1 MVIKDCILKA
11 SEFLR
16 ASGTDTPALDARVLL
31 CYVLEKSDVYL
42 MTNPDEEISKDAE
55 THFFLLVNRRAED
68 EPIAYITGEK
78 EFMSHKFYVD
88 SNVLIPRPDTEHL
101 AELAIELVNSNG
113 LKTVADFCTGSG
125 ALAISV
131 AKTCPDAQVK
141 GYDIS
146 DGAIEV
152 ANKNKELLKA
162 DNVHFCKTDVLTGLD
177 RLNEKFDIVISNP
190 PYIDGEDM
198 KKLEKTVSDYEPH
211 LALFGG
217 EDGLDFYRTITEKAR
232 LFLNDG
238 GILAFEVGHTQA
250 ADVAHFMENDFK
262 DIQIKKD
269 YADIERVVWG
279 ILK

>member
-11 SEFLR
+11 SEILR

-31 CYVLEKSDVYL
+31 CHVLNKSDVYV
-42 MTNPDEEISKDAE
+42 MTNSDETVAKDAQE
-55 THFFLLVNRRAED
+55 RYFKLVHRRAEH

-88 SNVLIPRPDTEHL
+88 SNVLVPRPDTEHL
-101 AELAIELVNSNG
+101 AELAIELINKNN
-113 LKTVADFCTGSG
+113 LKKAADFCTGSG

-131 AKTCPDAQVK
+131 AKACPDAEVT

-146 DGAIEV
+146 DGALEV
-152 ANKNKELLKA
+152 ADKNKKLLNA
-162 DNVHFCKTDVLTGLD
+162 GNVRFCKIDVLTELD
-177 RLNEKFDIVISNP
+177 KLNEKFDIVISNP
-190 PYIDGEDM
+190 PYIDSADM
-198 KKLEKTVSDYEPH
+198 QKLEKTVSDYEPH

-217 EDGLDFYRTITEKAR
+217 EDGLEFYRVITGKAR
-232 LFLNDG
+232 LFLNEG
-238 GILAFEVGHTQA
+238 SILAFEVGHTQA
-250 ADVAHFMENDFK
+250 ADVAHLMENDFK
-262 DIQIKKD
+262 NIEIKKD

>member
-11 SEFLR
+11 SEILR
-16 ASGTDTPALDARVLL
+16 ASGTDTPVLDARVLMCFSL
-31 CYVLEKSDVYL
+31 GKSDVFVI
-42 MTNPDEEISKDAE
+42 TNPNEIVPKELEE
-55 THFFLLVNRRAED
+55 HFYKLVNRRAQH

-101 AELAIELVNSNG
+101 AELAIELINKNNF
-113 LKTVADFCTGSG
+113 KNVADFCTGSG
-125 ALAISV
+125 ALAISI
-131 AKTCPDAQVK
+131 AKACPDAQIT

-146 DGAIEV
+146 EGALQV
-152 ANKNKELLKA
+152 ANKNKQLLKA
-162 DNVHFCKTDVLTGLD
+162 DNVEFDKTDILTEID
-177 RLNEKFDIVISNP
+177 KLNTKFDIVVSNP
-190 PYIDGEDM
+190 PYIDSDDM
-198 KKLEKTVSDYEPH
+198 KKLEKSVSEYEPH

-217 EDGLDFYRTITEKAR
+217 DDGLEFYRIITEKAR
-232 LFLNDG
+232 LFLNEG

-250 ADVAHFMENDFK
+250 TEVAHLMENDFNK
-262 DIQIKKD
+262 IQIKKD

>member
-11 SEFLR
+11 SEILR
-16 ASGTDTPALDARVLL
+16 ASGTDTPVLDARVLMCFSL
-31 CYVLEKSDVYL
+31 GKSDVFVI
-42 MTNPDEEISKDAE
+42 TNPNETVPKEVEE
-55 THFFLLVNRRAED
+55 HFYKLVNRRAQH

-101 AELAIELVNSNG
+101 AELAIELINKNNF
-113 LKTVADFCTGSG
+113 KNVADFCTGSG
-125 ALAISV
+125 ALAISI
-131 AKTCPDAQVK
+131 AKACPDAQIT

-146 DGAIEV
+146 DGALQV
-152 ANKNKELLKA
+152 ANKNKQLLKA
-162 DNVHFCKTDVLTGLD
+162 DNVEFYKKDILTEID
-177 RLNEKFDIVISNP
+177 KLNTKFDIVVSNP
-190 PYIDGEDM
+190 PYIDSDDM
-198 KKLEKTVSDYEPH
+198 KKLEKSVSEYEPH

-217 EDGLDFYRTITEKAR
+217 DDGLEFYRIITEKAR
-232 LFLNDG
+232 LFLNEG

-250 ADVAHFMENDFK
+250 TEVAHLMENDFNK
-262 DIQIKKD
+262 IQIKKD